1 MWYSCFEEPQRE
13 PISAY
18 TAWKVS
24 KYGVFSGLY
33 FTVFGLNTEIYEVS
47 PNKGSYGLEKT
58 PYLDTFHTVL
68 FIMVNR
74 FTPMFPFY
82 PTNTPR
88 VFHVATTW
96 KRSFPSRF
104 NLECTWCVCK
114 VFSFYLCKHQKIS
127 GCLEFLVSIK
137 RLHCPEMGYFKSCR
151 KVSKA
156 FFKEGY
162 R

>member
-1 MWYSCFEEPQRE
+1 
-13 PISAY
+13 
-18 TAWKVS
+18 
-24 KYGVFSGLY
+24 
-33 FTVFGLNTEIYEVS
+33 
-47 PNKGSYGLEKT
+47 
-58 PYLDTFHTVL
+58 
-68 FIMVNR
+68 
-74 FTPMFPFY
+74 MFPFY
-82 PTNTPR
+82 PTDTPR

-137 RLHCPEMGYFKSCR
+137 RLHCPEMCYFKSCR
-151 KVSKA
+151 KVPKASLRRVPLILVFNNKRNYNKTKQCVNSKNYTLS
-156 FFKEGY
+156 FFTEDNQTIAKKTKTENNKGHHWQIEKHFLNQTFCNVILHFFFF